1 MINFC
6 VFEDSYYKQLMPLTE
21 TRPAC
26 SLLVGTNTIFDKI
39 KYFYNYGNITI
50 HCREYLK
57 KTISKQYSD
66 HTINNINSGAPCF
79 FINGRLIL
87 NHHLANIFSQ
97 IKGKNNYLFTYNN
110 QVVAAYLRG
119 DTLNVMIQLLQ
130 DTPTPIEIIDV
141 LRKKCICNEID
152 AANLLT
158 NIWDIININPS
169 IIENDFNNEKQYGI
183 IKGNIKPF
191 TIIYNE
197 NNVFINSNSTIE
209 DFVLINAE
217 KGPVYIDDDVYIQSN
232 TRIEG
237 PVYIGSHTKIL
248 GGKISNSSI
257 GKHCKVAGEVSNCIF
272 QGYSNKAHDGFLGHS
287 HIGKWVNLGA
297 NTITSNLKNNY
308 SKVKVINNKQVY
320 KTPQQFLGSFIGD
333 HVKTS
338 INTSINTGT
347 IIHFA
352 STLTE
357 KNITTKEIPPYTWG
371 EPEKNEKQDIE
382 KFIKTTK
389 TIMNRRNIDLTQ
401 NEIEL
406 YKYLYELY
414 VHEKVNA

>member
-26 SLLVGTNTIFDKI
+26 SLLIGTNTIFEKI
-39 KYFYNYGNITI
+39 KYYYDYGNITI
-50 HCREYLK
+50 HCRDYLK
-57 KTISKQYSD
+57 KTVAKQYTD

-79 FINGRLIL
+79 FINGRLVL
-87 NHHLANIFSQ
+87 DNNLTNVFSQ
-97 IKGKNNYLFTYNN
+97 IKGKNNYLFTFNN
-110 QVVAAYLRG
+110 QVIACFLRG
-119 DTLNVMIQLLQ
+119 DILNEMIELLK
-130 DTPTPIEIIDV
+130 TIPTPYEIIEI
-141 LRKKCICNEID
+141 LRKKCICKEID
-152 AANLLT
+152 SANLLT
-158 NIWDIININPS
+158 NIWDIINLNPS
-169 IIENDFNNEKQYGI
+169 VIENDFKNENQFGI

-197 NNVFINSNSTIE
+197 NNVYINANSTIE

-217 KGPVYIDDDVYIQSN
+217 KGPVFIDNDVYIESN

-248 GGKISNSSI
+248 GGRISNSSI
-257 GKHCKVAGEVSNCIF
+257 GKHCKIGGEVNNCVF

-287 HIGKWVNLGA
+287 HVGKWVNLGA
-297 NTITSNLKNNY
+297 NTTTSNLKNNY
-308 SKVKVINNKQVY
+308 SKIKILSNNQTF

-347 IIHFA
+347 IIHMG
-352 STLTE
+352 STLT
-357 KNITTKEIPPYTWG
+357 KKDITTKEIPAFTWG
-371 EPEKNEKQDIE
+371 NPEDKEKQDIE

-389 TIMNRRNIDLTQ
+389 TIMKRRNIDLTQ
-401 NEIEL
+401 NEIDL
-406 YKYLYELY
+406 YKYLFELY
-414 VHEKVNA
+414 SHEKINA